1 MQSFGFADS
10 GQKAPP
16 QPNPNPNSDPT
27 KNNKDGQPPGPKPKP
42 KQENKNKNGQKN
54 QKEKDKEKDKEKE
67 TDPHHPYQEDDASS
81 NIQKPAGKQSAGFCY
96 IGEDRGYRS
105 CSKVTESDTCVSGDI
120 FPTMEKCINPK
131 LR

>member
-16 QPNPNPNSDPT
+16 QPNPNSDPS
-27 KNNKDGQPPGPKPKP
+27 KNNNNGQPPGPKP
-42 KQENKNKNGQKN
+42 KQENKNKNKNGQKN
-54 QKEKDKEKDKEKE
+54 QKDKEKDKEKE
-67 TDPHHPYQEDDASS
+67 KDPHHPYQEDDASS